1 MLCSIFQVTILF
13 IQDQLIACYNI
24 TQLTLAFST
33 FQRIADQH
41 SRFAESRF
49 AESRFAECRRRT
61 SNFDVG
67 LLAYRKTSNKRP
79 RHLFVQICLSS
90 RRLMETGVKLY
101 TPIFPGAYWRPVIA
115 EML

>member
-1 MLCSIFQVTILF
+1 MERNYMHRQKILGPKVLQAAGALVDSRF
-13 IQDQLIACYNI
+13 AE
-24 TQLTLAFST
+24 
-33 FQRIADQH
+33 

-90 RRLMETGVKLY
+90 RRLMETGV
-101 TPIFPGAYWRPVIA
+101 
-115 EML
+115 